1 MTSVAKDTNLTG
13 IAKPPE
19 KSSFF
24 DQERVV
30 PQISEENVD
39 PANMTEHNVHQIL
52 DTQNDTA
59 SINQRGTE
67 FESTLGKGK
76 RVSGGEQ
83 HNKDLFVIQQEM

>member
-1 MTSVAKDTNLTG
+1 
-13 IAKPPE
+13 
-19 KSSFF
+19 
-24 DQERVV
+24 
-30 PQISEENVD
+30 
-39 PANMTEHNVHQIL
+39 MTEHNVHQIL